1 MSELRKLTR
10 LGGDVR
16 KIAALLQSKGRGRD
30 TILAHITPREAA
42 LLKARGGRGSTNPDT
57 GLLEFEDDV
66 GAIEDYQTSE
76 QGQGAD
82 QQFVGSAPPW
92 AMNTSGLDQAYIDV
106 AKSALPTEGVAPE
119 PIVFQPA
126 TPSFRPS
133 QAYGEGM
140 TGGETAAYDL
150 GVKAGGA
157 PAAPEETG
165 KLAQA
170 RDYLAKTTGLTPGAI
185 ERLGLAG
192 LQAIPGTIQAR
203 RAAREGQAAKA
214 EMQAMAAPYR
224 AQAQQLQAQAQAGQ
238 LSPVGQQA
246 VEAARARLAQGAQA
260 RGGVGAAQMATQ
272 LEAFRQQLLQ
282 QQYDMGLKLSGIAD
296 QIALGAIKTGLQADQ
311 YVQQLTSN
319 FYNNLFRTLSGQPPA
334 TTPGG

>member
-57 GLLEFEDDV
+57 GLLEFEDDA
-66 GAIEDYQTSE
+66 GAIEDYRTSE

-82 QQFVGSAPPW
+82 QQSVGSAPPW

-119 PIVFQPA
+119 PIVPQPA

-133 QAYGEGM
+133 QTYGPGM

-150 GVKAGGA
+150 ATQA
-157 PAAPEETG
+157 AAAPPPAAPGLVQRAADLTG
-165 KLAQA
+165 LSQDQLGKALGVGLQGLSSALLTRRAQREAQA
-170 RDYLAKTTGLTPGAI
+170 GKQEI
-185 ERLGLAG
+185 SQLG
-192 LQAIPGTIQAR
+192 
-203 RAAREGQAAKA
+203 
-214 EMQAMAAPYR
+214 APYR
-224 AQAQQLQAQAQAGQ
+224 AKAQELMAQAQSGQ

-246 VEAARARLAQGAQA
+246 IEAARARLAQQATA

-282 QQYDMGLKLSGIAD
+282 QQYDLGLKLSGVAD
-296 QIALGAIKTGLQADQ
+296 QFALRAIQQGLTADQQVNQLLGQAMGNIGAIFAGTA
-311 YVQQLTSN
+311 
-319 FYNNLFRTLSGQPPA
+319 QPQV
-334 TTPGG
+334 PGGR